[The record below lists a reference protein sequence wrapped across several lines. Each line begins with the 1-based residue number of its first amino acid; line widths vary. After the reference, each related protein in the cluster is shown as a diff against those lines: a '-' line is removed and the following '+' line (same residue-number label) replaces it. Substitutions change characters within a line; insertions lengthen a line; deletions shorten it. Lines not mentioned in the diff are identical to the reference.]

1 MGRSSTASCKV
12 DNFLSL
18 PKADRRVAIA
28 KDVIAQIR
36 AQKYVGLQGTYV
48 NSTKLEEILES
59 EEVSMT
65 ESDKIIQKL
74 GKCQVC
80 ARGAMFLSR
89 MKKRPENVEQS
100 SFVMKLDSF
109 AEPEKEYDYEF
120 SGPQLDAIESAFE
133 GIEMGE
139 LYTNEDAEYIE
150 DCISFCEG
158 VKDDNDRLLM
168 IMQNIIDHNGT
179 FVPSVKYQIV
189 KR

>member
-36 AQKYVGLQGTYV
+36 AKKYVGLQGTYV
-48 NSTKLEEILES
+48 NSAKLDEFLQAS
-59 EEVSMT
+59 NAFV
-65 ESDKIIQKL
+65 ESDKMIKEL
-74 GKCQVC
+74 GKCEVC

-89 MKKRPENVEQS
+89 MKKCPEKVSQL
-100 SFVMKLDSF
+100 SFAEDLDSF
-109 AEPEKEYDYEF
+109 AEIEKEYDYEF
-120 SGPQLDAIESAFE
+120 SASQLDAIESAFE
-133 GIEMGE
+133 GNEMGE
-139 LYTNEDAEYIE
+139 LYKNEDVEYIE
-150 DCISFCEG
+150 DCVSFCEE

-189 KR
+189 KK